1 MRDGRAE
8 RQEVETYLNQYVETA
23 RGEPARVAVFKPRPG
38 LSQRRMRSCSKSF
51 MNNVGQESVRVIMM
65 SDRFRDRSIADFP
78 SAQMIN

>member
-51 MNNVGQESVRVIMM
+51 MNNVG
-65 SDRFRDRSIADFP
+65 
-78 SAQMIN
+78 